1 MDFRVLGSTIR
12 LGRIAGIPIGLNWSL
27 LLVFWLVTWSLAA
40 NQFPSDV
47 PGASTGAYWL
57 AGAAAAVF
65 FFASLLAHEMAHALV
80 ARRLDV
86 QVHEITLW
94 LFGGVARLGGE
105 AHSAAAEAK
114 IAIVGPL
121 TSVGLAAVFWILAI
135 ATSST
140 SLLGDAFLWLARIN
154 LILALFN
161 MIPAFPLDGGR
172 VLRAALWSRQGD
184 RIRATVTA
192 ARVGRAFGFILIAL
206 GLIEALVGGML
217 GGLWTVFIG
226 WFLLSAAGAEE
237 ASVMVRQALSGIHV
251 RDVMSPNPV
260 TVPNDI
266 TVQEFVDRWLFAHRH
281 STFPVV
287 DASGQPTGLLTLDQV
302 RGVPA
307 ETRGI
312 TRVRQVACPLAEVT
326 QVHPLDWLADVVTRM
341 GGCSQ
346 GRALVIDGQ
355 QLVGVVSP
363 SDVNRVI
370 RAGGMRRVTV

>member
-1 MDFRVLGSTIR
+1 MLGSTIR

-47 PGASTGAYWL
+47 PGASTSAYWL
-57 AGAAAAVF
+57 AGAAAAVL

-105 AHSAAAEAK
+105 AHSAGAEAK

-135 ATSST
+135 ATSSA

-251 RDVMSPNPV
+251 RDVMTPSPV

-287 DASGQPTGLLTLDQV
+287 DSSGQPTGLLTLDQV
-302 RGVPA
+302 RGIPA
-307 ETRGI
+307 EARGI

-326 QVHPLDWLADVVTRM
+326 PVHPLDWLADVVTRM

-346 GRALVIDGQ
+346 GRALVMDGV

-370 RAGGMRRVTV
+370 RAGGVRRVTV